1 MSPIDFSGLPDEFR
15 AALGDTGSHRFRD
28 ELQVTEISAPEGIA
42 PYAAA
47 WSATVDP
54 KTGGDHGISR
64 LVVLYDP
71 SEPDGWSG
79 RFRMVCFAKAPLEAS
94 MGEDPFLPKVAWT
107 WLTDALDSSGA
118 TYQRAAGTSSTIIST
133 GFGELASDEVGTE
146 IEMRASWSPTGP
158 LDAHLAA
165 WSEFVC
171 MLAGFPPEVEGV
183 TAIRAGRNRE

>member
-1 MSPIDFSGLPDEFR
+1 MSPTDHSGLPQEFQN
-15 AALGDTGSHRFRD
+15 ALGDTSAFRFRD
-28 ELQVTEISAPEGIA
+28 ELDVAKIPAPEGIA
-42 PYAAA
+42 PYAVA
-47 WSATVDP
+47 WSAKVDP
-54 KTGGDHGISR
+54 KAGGDHGISR
-64 LVVLYDP
+64 LVVLYDS

-79 RFRMVCFAKAPLEAS
+79 RFRMVCFAKAPLEQA

-107 WLTDALDSSGA
+107 WLTDALEASGA
-118 TYQRAAGTSSTIIST
+118 QYQRAAGTSSTIIST

-158 LDAHLAA
+158 LTAHLQA

-183 TAIRAGRNRE
+183 TALRAGRNR

>member
-1 MSPIDFSGLPDEFR
+1 MSPTDFSGFPQEFQE
-15 AALGDTGSHRFRD
+15 ALGDTSAVSFRE
-28 ELQVTEISAPEGIA
+28 ELDVAQIPAPEGIA
-42 PYAAA
+42 PYAVA

-54 KTGGDHGISR
+54 KAGGDHGISR

-79 RFRMVCFAKAPLEAS
+79 RFRMVCFAKAPLEQA

-107 WLTDALDSSGA
+107 WLTDALEASGA
-118 TYQRAAGTSSTIIST
+118 SYQRAAGTSSTIIST

-158 LDAHLAA
+158 LASHLQA

-183 TAIRAGRNRE
+183 TALRAGRNR